1 MVIGP
6 GEVQLPSQP
15 PGLELVSWLLQ
26 QRHCRDSA
34 AALGLAAG
42 WERVAAWA
50 QWRATMAVAA
60 ALGGATAA
68 AEPGA
73 RAACPVLA
81 HPAGGENNPDTR
93 TSCTE
98 AAPEADWLPTE
109 LTTLLHIPLSA
120 AYRLTAT
127 ADSLRCGATPVLAA
141 AWQSGAVT
149 RGHAEVITS
158 ALADLTPAHRG
169 PAENSLTSYACG
181 NSVARL
187 RQHVPGVL
195 AALCPSTAEA
205 ADAVEAEQRGLW
217 LRRPLNAAPY
227 LVAQLPEISLREVL
241 AGLDRLSEPGVGEDH
256 RSRAQRRADALVELT
271 GRDHDH
277 PGGGAVAPHIGVVVP
292 LATLAGR
299 SETPGMLPDGT
310 PVSSS
315 LAREKA
321 CGAAWTALYTDAE
334 GRLLDLGR
342 TTRVPNRAQ
351 QIYLRVRDG
360 SCQFPGCGVE
370 ASRCVIHHVTWWRHD
385 GRTDRSNLI
394 CLCLPHHTA
403 IHRGGWQLAPDLAG
417 GWRWTSPR
425 GHTHHVTG
433 GRLPSAVVPLPAV
446 AVRLPRS
453 QRKAAARAQA
463 RGQRSA
469 TAQRHPLGWD
479 EECRLLFPRHPGPRR
494 TEPPAPA
501 PHDCGP
507 PPF

>member
-1 MVIGP
+1 MVMGP
-6 GEVQLPSQP
+6 GEVQLPAQP
-15 PGLELVSWLLQ
+15 PGPELVSWLLE

-60 ALGGATAA
+60 TLGGATAA
-68 AEPGA
+68 ADPA
-73 RAACPVLA
+73 TRAACPVVT
-81 HPAGGENNPDTR
+81 HP
-93 TSCTE
+93 TE
-98 AAPEADWLPTE
+98 AEPPAADGAEPDWLPTE

-120 AYRLTAT
+120 AYRLAAT

-158 ALADLTPAHRG
+158 ALAELEPVHRAR
-169 PAENSLTSYACG
+169 AERSLTSYARG

-195 AALCPSTAEA
+195 AALCPDNAENT
-205 ADAVEAEQRGLW
+205 DGDEAERRGLW
-217 LRRPLNAAPY
+217 LRRPLNAPPY
-227 LVAQLPEISLREVL
+227 LIAQLTEISLRDVL
-241 AGLDRLSEPGVGEDH
+241 ACLDRLGVVRGIEDR
-256 RSRAQRRADALVELT
+256 RSRAQRRADALVELA
-271 GRDHDH
+271 GRVHDH
-277 PGGGAVAPHIGVVVP
+277 PGTDLVAPHIGVVVP
-292 LATLAGR
+292 LATLAGE
-299 SETPGMLPDGT
+299 SDAPGMMPDGT
-310 PVSSS
+310 PVGPS
-315 LAREKA
+315 LARERA
-321 CGAAWTALYTDAE
+321 CGAAWTPLYTDPE

-360 SCQFPGCGVE
+360 GCQFPGCGVE
-370 ASRCVIHHVTWWRHD
+370 ATRCVIHHVTWWRHD
-385 GRTDRSNLI
+385 GRTDRSNLV

-403 IHRGGWQLAPDLAG
+403 IHRGGWRLAADPDG
-417 GWRWTSPR
+417 GWQWTSPL

-433 GRLPSAVVPLPAV
+433 GRLPTAGGPLPAA

-453 QRKAAARAQA
+453 RRKAAARAETRPERSGTA
-463 RGQRSA
+463 RRR
-469 TAQRHPLGWD
+469 TAWD
-479 EECRLLFPRHPGPRR
+479 EVCGHFLPRNPGGPRR
-494 TEPPAPA
+494 AGPPAP
-501 PHDCGP
+501 PPRDCGP